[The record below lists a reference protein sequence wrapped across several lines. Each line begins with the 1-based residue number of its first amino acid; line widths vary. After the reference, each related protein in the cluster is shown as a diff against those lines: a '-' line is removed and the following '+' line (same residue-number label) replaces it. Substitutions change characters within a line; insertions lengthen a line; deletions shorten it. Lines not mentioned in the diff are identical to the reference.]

1 MVSAAVAACVS
12 MEVRQVIN
20 DALVFDS
27 TLHLADLSAEGLDDV
42 RTDKA
47 EMEATVELTNRLVG
61 GLANLDLVNY
71 RQQDGTYSL
80 PAEFGGTIEAMYDWA
95 FERAPMDMAL
105 VGNAP
110 VVPTGAILRNPEKY
124 LRFIAEMRK
133 AHPERLLFGG
143 GTDPSGQ
150 LGGTPNRAS
159 LRDALESIELQITEY
174 GASSIKFYPVGWRCD
189 DQVYAYPLYEKARSL
204 GVNVIQ
210 FHKNLPT
217 LRENVESQGPH
228 DLQAVSRDFPDMT
241 ILLHHPLQLYFFET
255 VSIAQR
261 NPNVYL
267 VCTPLI
273 QYSLYRPR
281 LAQEL
286 FGHLLHEVGSEK
298 LIWGSEGVL
307 VGNPTRI
314 LDAFSKLE
322 IPQDLREGY
331 GFPQFTEQDKANILG
346 ATLATVFGIDVEDKK
361 RELAALP
368 AGR

>member
-1 MVSAAVAACVS
+1 
-12 MEVRQVIN
+12 MEVRKMIN

-27 TLHLADLSAEGLDDV
+27 TLHLADLSAEGLEDV
-42 RTDKA
+42 LTDKTS
-47 EMEATVELTNRLVG
+47 MDMTVQLTNRLVG
-61 GLANLDLVNY
+61 GIGNLDLVNY
-71 RQQDGTYSL
+71 RRDDGTYDL
-80 PAEFGGTIEAMYDWA
+80 PPEFGGTIEAMYDWA
-95 FERAPMDMAL
+95 FEQAPMDMAL
-105 VGNAP
+105 LGNTP
-110 VVPTGAILRNPEKY
+110 VVSLGAIQRDPEKY
-124 LRFIAEMRK
+124 LSFIHEMVK

-143 GTDPSGQ
+143 GTDPSGV
-150 LGGTPNRAS
+150 LGGTPTRGTLQDS
-159 LRDALESIELQITEY
+159 LESVEIQIRDF

-189 DQVYAYPLYEKARSL
+189 DERYAYPLYEKARSL

-228 DLQAVSRDFPDMT
+228 DLQQVARDFPDMT
-241 ILLHHPLQLYFFET
+241 ILLHHPMQLYFYET

-261 NPNVYL
+261 NPNIYL
-267 VCTPLI
+267 VATPLI

-281 LAQEL
+281 LAQEM

-307 VGNPTRI
+307 VGNPTRF
-314 LDAFSKLE
+314 LDAFAKME

-331 GFPQFTEQDKANILG
+331 GYPQITDRDKANILG
-346 ATLATVFGIDVEDKK
+346 GTLAKVFGIDVSAKK
-361 RELAALP
+361 KELAALP

>member
-1 MVSAAVAACVS
+1 
-12 MEVRQVIN
+12 MEVREMIN

-27 TLHLADLSAEGLDDV
+27 TLHLADLSAEGLEDAIS
-42 RTDKA
+42 DKT
-47 EMEATVELTNRLVG
+47 EMDQTVELTNRLVG
-61 GLANLDLVNY
+61 GLGNLDLVGY
-71 RQQDGTYSL
+71 RRDDGTYSF
-80 PAEFGGTIEAMYDWA
+80 PPEFGGTIDALYDWA
-95 FERAPMDMAL
+95 FGHAPLDMAL
-105 VGNAP
+105 LGNAP
-110 VVPTGAILRNPEKY
+110 VVPTGAILRNPGKY
-124 LRFIAEMRK
+124 LGFVDGLMK

-150 LGGTPNRAS
+150 LGGTPNPGS
-159 LRDALESIELQITEY
+159 LKDSLESVELQITEF

-189 DQVYAYPLYEKARSL
+189 DEKFAYPLYEKTRSL

-228 DLQAVSRDFPDMT
+228 DLQQVARDFPDMT
-241 ILLHHPLQLYFFET
+241 ILLHHPMQLYFYET

-261 NPNVYL
+261 NPNIFL
-267 VCTPLI
+267 VVTPLI
-273 QYSLYRPR
+273 HYSLYRPR

-286 FGHLLHEVGSEK
+286 FGHLLHEVGSDK

-314 LDAFSKLE
+314 LDAFAKLE
-322 IPQDLREGY
+322 IPPDLREGY
-331 GFPQFTEQDKANILG
+331 GFPQFTDRDRANILG
-346 ATLATVFGIDVEDKK
+346 TTLATVFGIDVDAKK
-361 RELAALP
+361 QELATLP

>member
-1 MVSAAVAACVS
+1 
-12 MEVRQVIN
+12 VIN

-27 TLHLADLSAEGLDDV
+27 TLHLADLSAEGLENAI
-42 RTDKA
+42 TDKA
-47 EMEATVELTNRLVG
+47 EMDATVELTNRLVG
-61 GLANLDLVNY
+61 GIGNLDLVNY
-71 RQQDGTYSL
+71 RSDDGTYTL
-80 PAEFGGTIEAMYDWA
+80 PPEFGGTIDAMYSWA
-95 FERAPMDMAL
+95 FENAPMDMAL

-110 VVPTGAILRNPEKY
+110 VIPTGAILRSPQKY
-124 LRFIAEMRK
+124 LGFIREFRK

-150 LGGTPNRAS
+150 LGGTPTPGTLKDS
-159 LRDALESIELQITEY
+159 LESIELQITEF
-174 GASSIKFYPVGWRCD
+174 GADSIKFYPVGWRCD
-189 DQVYAYPLYEKARSL
+189 DEEFAYPLYEKTRSL
-204 GVNVIQ
+204 GVKVIQ

-228 DLQAVSRDFPDMT
+228 DLQQVSRDFPDMT

-261 NPNVYL
+261 NPNIYL

-307 VGNPTRI
+307 VGNPTKI
-314 LDAFSKLE
+314 LDAFEKLE

-346 ATLATVFGIDVEDKK
+346 ATLATVFGIDVEAKK
-361 RELAALP
+361 KELAGLP